1 MKLRKKLII
10 ILMAISATIIAIIFY
25 LSNPI
30 LLNGFAQIEAD
41 HTKKSVERF
50 KEIMEEEFDK
60 LKVTSVGWSSWDDTY
75 RYALSQPQSQSYVK
89 NNFEISTMFDSHFS
103 RVILFNSEKKLL
115 FSRDYDHEGKKIIET
130 SDDVITDF
138 KKDVLANL
146 ENKKFHKPLQGLFL
160 DKSKQL
166 PEIYSINPVFPGS
179 GAGPHV
185 GYMVFT
191 RDINHFM
198 LEKFKRIMKV
208 PIHLRVIPSM
218 LNHSKVSIENSQNS
232 QVSLVRI
239 YYPDVSQNF
248 TFEFSFEMTKK
259 FFQLGKE
266 TIQLFLLLIVGI
278 TGILCFVFYAIF
290 NKLIIDRI
298 LILFNELNSM
308 ADPTCTRKKVSLLG
322 TDEIGVLSQQVNKT
336 LETLEENQL
345 ILNRSVKF
353 SALGEVAASIAH
365 EINNPITVVS
375 LQASSIDKSL
385 EKNIIDKDDI
395 QRRVLKIKNNVSR
408 IEKIIKSLRFISR
421 DAERDE
427 FEKVPL
433 GVIVEE
439 IDSLF
444 KETLKNKGIELNFKS
459 LDTNL
464 MIRCKPVQ
472 IAQVFINL
480 ISNSIDALDAVESKW
495 IKVSSTLDKNS
506 VIIKV
511 SDSGK
516 NISSEIA
523 EKIMEPF
530 FTTKPSGKGTG
541 LGLSIT
547 KKILES
553 HGGSITLVTLPHT
566 EFIITL
572 KNEELLQETK
582 APHVNHY

>member
-1 MKLRKKLII
+1 MNLRKKLIV
-10 ILMAISATIIAIIFY
+10 ILMAISTSIIAIIFY
-25 LSNPI
+25 LSNTI
-30 LLNGFAQIEAD
+30 ILNGFEQIEAD

-50 KEIMEEEFDK
+50 KEILDEEFDK
-60 LKVTSVGWSSWDDTY
+60 LMVTSVGWSSWDDTY
-75 RYALSQPQSQSYVK
+75 NYALNRPQSQSYVK

-103 RVILFNSEKKLL
+103 RVILFDSKKKLL
-115 FSRDYDHEGKKIIET
+115 FSRDYDHEARSIIQT
-130 SDDVITDF
+130 SADVTSEF
-138 KKDVLANL
+138 KKDVLEKLAGND
-146 ENKKFHKPLQGLFL
+146 FQKPKQGLFL
-160 DKSKQL
+160 DKSKL
-166 PEIYSINPVFPGS
+166 HPEIYSINPVFPGS

-185 GYMVFT
+185 GYMVFS
-191 RDINHFM
+191 REINHLM

-208 PIHLRVIPSM
+208 PIHLRVLPTKINNQM
-218 LNHSKVSIENSQNS
+218 IIIENSQNNKAS
-232 QVSLVRI
+232 QVKIL
-239 YYPDVSQNF
+239 YPDVSQNF
-248 TFEFSFEMTKK
+248 SLEFSFEIVKN
-259 FFQLGKE
+259 FYQLGNE
-266 TIQLFLLLIVGI
+266 TIQLFLLLIVVI
-278 TGILCFVFYAIF
+278 MGILCFVFYVIF

-298 LILFNELNSM
+298 LILYNELNSM
-308 ADPTCTRKKVSLLG
+308 ADPLHARKKVSHLG
-322 TDEIGVLSQQVNKT
+322 TDEIGVLSLQVNKT

-375 LQASSIDKSL
+375 LQAAHINKNL
-385 EKNIIDKDDI
+385 EKNIFDKEDI
-395 QRRVLKIKNNVSR
+395 QKRIEKIKNNVSR

-464 MIRCKPVQ
+464 IIKCKPVQ

-480 ISNSIDALDAVESKW
+480 ISNSIDALESVEPKWIKISSAVES
-495 IKVSSTLDKNS
+495 NS
-506 VIIKV
+506 IIIKV

-553 HGGSITLVTLPHT
+553 HGGSIALSTLPHT
-566 EFIITL
+566 EFIISL
-572 KNEELLQETK
+572 KNEELSQQAK
-582 APHVNHY
+582 APQVYN